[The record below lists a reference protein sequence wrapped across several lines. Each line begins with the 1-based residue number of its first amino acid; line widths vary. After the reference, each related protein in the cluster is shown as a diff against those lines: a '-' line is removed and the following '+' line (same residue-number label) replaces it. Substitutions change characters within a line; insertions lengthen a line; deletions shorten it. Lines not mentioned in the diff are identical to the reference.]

1 MFVYNRINLYIF
13 KSEDHLMT
21 IEITQEIETTDV
33 AGKLLGQ
40 RVAAPKTYTPEIL
53 VPVARTENRDD
64 YDITNE
70 TFVGVD
76 TWNCYEISF
85 TLDSGMPLSFVGK
98 LVYSAHSPNIVE
110 SKSLKLYLN
119 SFNMEKMGATIED
132 AKMKFISTVELD
144 VSKVVGAGA
153 VFKLFSPSTEIFPAI
168 EDEDEYF
175 DLMALVEDITD
186 SVVDIK
192 ENPELLEFDEDESTH
207 IKVSMNAMRSNCRVT
222 HQPDWATIYIEM
234 QSEKAADLQSILK
247 YIVSFRDESHFHEEC
262 VEMVF
267 KRLIDKFSPSLLNVT
282 ALYTRRG
289 GIDICPQRATSQSM
303 LHRCLADVDACCS
316 KTIHQ

>member
-1 MFVYNRINLYIF
+1 MVQIV
-13 KSEDHLMT
+13 
-21 IEITQEIETTDV
+21 QEIETTDV

-40 RVAAPKTYTPEIL
+40 RVAAPKTYSPDIL
-53 VPVARTENRDD
+53 VPVPRTENRDD
-64 YDITNE
+64 YGITNE
-70 TFVGVD
+70 TFIGYD

-85 TLDSGMPLSFVGK
+85 LLDNGIPLSFVGK
-98 LVYSAHSPNIVE
+98 LIYPSYSKNIVE

-119 SFNMEKMGATIED
+119 SFNMEKMGATVDE
-132 AKMKFISTVELD
+132 AKVKFIETVRKDLVKILD
-144 VSKVVGAGA
+144 VEFDSIR
-153 VFKLFSPSTEIFPAI
+153 FNLFSPGSEIVKAI
-168 EDEDEYF
+168 GDEAEYF
-175 DLMALVEDITD
+175 DLMTLVQDID
-186 SVVDIK
+186 SAVDIK
-192 ENPELLEFDEDESTH
+192 ENPNLLTFDENESNY

-234 QSEKAADLQSILK
+234 KSEKAADLKSILK

-267 KRLIDKFSPSLLNVT
+267 KRLKDKFNPEILNVT

-289 GIDICPQRATSQSM
+289 GIDICPQRSNDECR
-303 LHRCLADVDACCS
+303 LHLALMSDAYMQT